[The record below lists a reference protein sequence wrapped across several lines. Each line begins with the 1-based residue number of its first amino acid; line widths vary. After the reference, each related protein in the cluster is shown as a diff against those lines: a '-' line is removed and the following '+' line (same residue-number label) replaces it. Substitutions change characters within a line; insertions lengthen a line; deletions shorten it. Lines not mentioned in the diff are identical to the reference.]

1 MIRYRFFEPN
11 PMRELL
17 EQMVQAAGQPGGR
30 PHRGEPMPINV
41 HQTESEVI
49 VEAALPGVRPEDI
62 EISHSDGI
70 LSIRAHSTVSE
81 RDYFHQEI
89 QSVEYQRQVGLPVD
103 VRLEEA
109 QASVDNGI
117 LEIRIPKQ
125 RPRPPER
132 IRIQVN
138 RRPAGGAAT
147 IDAKPGQGY
156 EEVPAARKKASGGAT
171 RKASGGAARAR
182 RSSPGSSSERAR

>member
-1 MIRYRFFEPN
+1 VIRWRFFDPN
-11 PMRELL
+11 PMRDLL
-17 EQMVQAAGQPGGR
+17 EQMVQAAGPHSARPG
-30 PHRGEPMPINV
+30 RGEPMPINV
-41 HQTESEVI
+41 HQTEAEVV
-49 VEAALPGVRPEDI
+49 VEAALPGVRPEDV

-70 LSIRAHSTVSE
+70 LSIRARSTVAE

-89 QSVEYQRQVGLPVD
+89 HGVEYQRQVGLPVD

-109 QASVDNGI
+109 QANLEHGM

-132 IRIQVN
+132 IKISVS
-138 RRPAGGAAT
+138 RRPDAGPTT

-156 EEVPAARKKASGGAT
+156 EEVAPPAGKKGGSAT